1 MWVQTNKLYE
11 LNLKKEVMIMVFRYL
26 VYLTLLGLL
35 IFACEKDPTSPK
47 GDPVVKLNG
56 AFILNE
62 GNFGRANGSLSF
74 YSAEDG
80 QVQNNIFSGVNG
92 RALGD
97 VVQSMTIIDT
107 LGFIVVNNSN
117 KIEVIGIRS
126 WKSKATINMPAG
138 SSPYYLADGGNGKAY
153 ITNLYTNSV
162 SVLNLST
169 LQITGSIEVGANPEA
184 ILVHQGLAYVANGGF
199 GFGNTVSVINLTTGL
214 VQQNIR
220 VGDNPRFL
228 SVDAQ
233 DNLHVLCTGRYGDWN
248 NPNDPGTDGGVYKIS
263 TANHQRLDSLVIL
276 GHPSRLAVDGQGRG
290 YYIDPNN
297 GGIVR
302 YSLETMQVLNQNLIA
317 GYYYSVSVDAV
328 SEQIFV
334 LDAKDYSQNGDLKIY
349 DFNGQLRET
358 HTVGIIPGSVT
369 FVYAEE
375 K

>member
-1 MWVQTNKLYE
+1 
-11 LNLKKEVMIMVFRYL
+11 MVFRYL
-26 VYLTLLGLL
+26 IHLILLGLF
-35 IFACEKDPTSPK
+35 IFACEKDPTSPQS
-47 GDPVVKLNG
+47 DPVVKLNG

-62 GNFGRANGSLSF
+62 GNFNQGNGSLSF

-126 WKSKATINMPAG
+126 WKNKATIDMPTG

-169 LQITGSIEVGANPEA
+169 LQLIGSIDVGANPEA

-199 GFGNTVSVINLTTGL
+199 GFGNTVSVINLATNQ
-214 VQQNIR
+214 VQQNIP

-248 NPNDPGTDGGVYKIS
+248 NPNDPGTDGGIHKIA
-263 TANHQRLDSLVIL
+263 TANHQRVDSLVIP
-276 GHPSRLAVDGQGRG
+276 GHPSRLAVDDQGRG
-290 YYIDPNN
+290 YYIDPNS
-297 GGIVR
+297 GTIAQ
-302 YSLETMQVLNQNLIA
+302 YSLQTMQALNQNLIA
-317 GYYYSVSVDAV
+317 GYYYSMAVDAV
-328 SEQIFV
+328 SGQIFV
-334 LDAKDYSQNGDLKIY
+334 LDAKDYSQNGDLKIF
-349 DFNGQLRET
+349 DLNGQLKET

-369 FVYAEE
+369 FVYGEE
-375 K
+375 R